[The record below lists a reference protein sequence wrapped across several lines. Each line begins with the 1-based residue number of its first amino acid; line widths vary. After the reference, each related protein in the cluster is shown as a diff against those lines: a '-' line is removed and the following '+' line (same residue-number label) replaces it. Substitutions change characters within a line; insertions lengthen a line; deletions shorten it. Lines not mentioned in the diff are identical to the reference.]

1 MNIELD
7 AHDTRI
13 LAELQADARLT
24 MAELGRRV
32 HLSQPAVTERVRK
45 LESAGVITGYRATV
59 DLAKLGYGIRA
70 WIRVGRAEYARVVK
84 LVQQTPE
91 CINAYNVTGED
102 SWVLEIAVI
111 DVAHLD
117 AVVTKFC
124 ILTETAT
131 SIILN
136 PAREHQPM
144 LPPQPMATGSRSYP
158 CRSAAIA
165 ASNAGPFG
173 SVIHQLQWAPICV
186 TFTSTPH
193 GASADR

>member
-1 MNIELD
+1 LNIELD
-7 AHDTRI
+7 AHDSRI
-13 LAELQADARLT
+13 LAELQADARLS

-45 LESAGVITGYRATV
+45 LEAAGVITGYRATV
-59 DLAKLGYGIRA
+59 NLGQLGYGIRA

-91 CINAYNVTGED
+91 CVNAYNVTGED

-117 AVVTKFC
+117 AVVSRFC
-124 ILTETAT
+124 LMTETAT

-136 PAREHQPM
+136 AVREHQPM
-144 LPPQPMATGSRSYP
+144 APARREDVKAPLRRALP
-158 CRSAAIA
+158 
-165 ASNAGPFG
+165 
-173 SVIHQLQWAPICV
+173 V
-186 TFTSTPH
+186 TP
-193 GASADR
+193 R

>member
-1 MNIELD
+1 MPSTLSIDMD

-45 LESAGVITGYRATV
+45 LEAAGVISGYRATV
-59 DLAKLGYGIRA
+59 NLAKLGYGIRA
-70 WIRVGRAEYARVVK
+70 IIRIGRAEYARVVK
-84 LVQQTPE
+84 LVQSTPE
-91 CINAYNVTGED
+91 CVNAYNVTGED

-111 DVAHLD
+111 DVSHLD

-124 ILTETAT
+124 MLTETAT

-136 PAREHQPM
+136 PARENQAM
-144 LPPQPMATGSRSYP
+144 LPPRRADVRPLIRKVT
-158 CRSAAIA
+158 
-165 ASNAGPFG
+165 NA
-173 SVIHQLQWAPICV
+173 
-186 TFTSTPH
+186 
-193 GASADR
+193 

>member
-1 MNIELD
+1 MDFTFNPALD

-13 LAELQADARLT
+13 LAELQGDARLT

-32 HLSQPAVTERVRK
+32 HLSQPAVTERVKK
-45 LESAGVITGYRATV
+45 LEAAGVISGYRATV
-59 DLAKLGYGIRA
+59 NLGKLGYGIRA
-70 WIRVGRAEYARVVK
+70 IIRVGRADYARVVE

-91 CINAYNVTGED
+91 CVNAYNVTGDD
-102 SWVLEIAVI
+102 SWILEIAVI
-111 DVAHLD
+111 DVSHLD

-144 LPPQPMATGSRSYP
+144 LPPQRSDVKP
-158 CRSAAIA
+158 PIKKVL
-165 ASNAGPFG
+165 NA
-173 SVIHQLQWAPICV
+173 
-186 TFTSTPH
+186 
-193 GASADR
+193 

>member
-1 MNIELD
+1 LNIEID

-13 LAELQADARLT
+13 LAELQADARLS

-45 LESAGVITGYRATV
+45 LEAGGVITGYRATV
-59 DLAKLGYGIRA
+59 DLARLGYGIRA
-70 WIRVGRAEYARVVK
+70 VIRVGRAEYARIVK

-117 AVVTKFC
+117 AVVSRFC
-124 ILTETAT
+124 LMTDTAT

-136 PAREHQPM
+136 AVREHQAM
-144 LPPQPMATGSRSYP
+144 PPAR
-158 CRSAAIA
+158 REA
-165 ASNAGPFG
+165 
-173 SVIHQLQWAPICV
+173 VKAPV
-186 TFTSTPH
+186 RKLRPL
-193 GASADR
+193 G

>member
-1 MNIELD
+1 MDFSLNPALD

-32 HLSQPAVTERVRK
+32 HLSQPAVTERVKK
-45 LESAGVITGYRATV
+45 LEAAGVISGYRATV
-59 DLAKLGYGIRA
+59 NLGKLGYGIRA
-70 WIRVGRAEYARVVK
+70 IIRVGRADYDLVVK
-84 LVQQTPE
+84 LVQDTPE
-91 CINAYNVTGED
+91 CVNAYNVTGED
-102 SWVLEIAVI
+102 SWILEIAVI
-111 DVAHLD
+111 DVSHLD

-144 LPPQPMATGSRSYP
+144 LPPLRSDVRP
-158 CRSAAIA
+158 PIKKVL
-165 ASNAGPFG
+165 NA
-173 SVIHQLQWAPICV
+173 
-186 TFTSTPH
+186 
-193 GASADR
+193 

>member
-1 MNIELD
+1 LNGEID
-7 AHDTRI
+7 QHDTRI

-45 LESAGVITGYRATV
+45 LEAAGVITGYRATV
-59 DLAKLGYGIRA
+59 DLTKLGYGIRA
-70 WIRVGRAEYARVVK
+70 VMRVGRAEYLRVVE

-91 CINAYNVTGED
+91 VVSAYNVTGED
-102 SWVLEIAVI
+102 SWVIEIAVI
-111 DVAHLD
+111 DVSHLD
-117 AVVTKFC
+117 AVVSKFC

-144 LPPQPMATGSRSYP
+144 LPPRREDVKPP
-158 CRSAAIA
+158 IKKVV
-165 ASNAGPFG
+165 NA
-173 SVIHQLQWAPICV
+173 
-186 TFTSTPH
+186 
-193 GASADR
+193 